1 MLIRLPDNCAVLY
14 SDLLQKIM
22 DSRII
27 ANPGGSFV
35 SKMVKGSTYWYFQTQ
50 QVSGK
55 RKQLFIGKETP
66 EILARIEAAKNAKA
80 DSANIMSERKR
91 LVAMLSAG
99 GATMEK
105 GRPAKII
112 DSMAGAGLFDHG
124 GVLVG
129 SFAFACYGN
138 MLGASFSSSL
148 SRTEDMDFSVERDIH
163 VGVSRNIG
171 DELRRVEPSLK
182 NPRQLLPFA
191 QPFEMI
197 ASDGFKIEFLTTK
210 NSPADK
216 VPVLIE
222 HLAIHAQPLDY
233 MDYLIEN
240 SQPAVI
246 LYGAGVPIRVPDPAR
261 FSLHKLAVSQL
272 RPSGA
277 KTKADKD
284 LRQAEAILGILLE
297 DNPGLIMLAADEIN
311 NREDVLAN
319 LVRDGAALLPEGIK
333 GEIEGM
339 VNRKK
344 CVTSVGIP
352 RQIPRK

>member
-1 MLIRLPDNCAVLY
+1 MTKRLPDNCSFLY
-14 SDLLQKIM
+14 SDLLQKVM
-22 DSRII
+22 DSSIV

-35 SKMVKGSTYWYFQTQ
+35 PKMVKGSMYWYFQTP

-55 RKQLFIGKETP
+55 RKQLFVGKETP
-66 EILARIEAAKNAKA
+66 EILARIEAAKTAKT
-80 DSANIMSERKR
+80 DSGNIISERKR

-112 DSMAGAGLFDHG
+112 DSMAGARLFDHG

-148 SRTEDMDFSVERDIH
+148 SRTEDMDFSVERDIRI
-163 VGVSRNIG
+163 GVSRNISE
-171 DELRRVEPSLK
+171 ELRRVEPSLK
-182 NPRQLLPFA
+182 NPRQLLPSA
-191 QPFEMI
+191 PPFEMI

-216 VPVLIE
+216 IPVLIE
-222 HLAIHAQPLDY
+222 QLAIHAQPLDY

-246 LYGAGVPIRVPDPAR
+246 LYGAGVPVRVPDPAR

-272 RPSGA
+272 RPSSA
-277 KTKADKD
+277 KAKADKD
-284 LRQAEAILGILLE
+284 LRQAEAILEILLE
-297 DNPGLIMLAADEIN
+297 DNPGMVMLAADEIN

-319 LVRDGAALLPEGIK
+319 FVRDGAALLPNGMK
-333 GEIEGM
+333 AEIEGM

-344 CVTSVGIP
+344 WDTSVGIP
-352 RQIPRK
+352 RQIPHR

>member
-1 MLIRLPDNCAVLY
+1 MTKRLPDNCATLY
-14 SDLLQKIM
+14 SDLLQKVM
-22 DSRII
+22 DNSII

-35 SKMVKGSTYWYFQTQ
+35 SKSVKGSTYWYFQTQ
-50 QVSGK
+50 QVSGH

-66 EILARIEAAKNAKA
+66 EILARIEAAKTAKA
-80 DSANIMSERKR
+80 DAANIMAERKR

-99 GATMEK
+99 GATMER

-112 DSMAGAGLFDHG
+112 DSMAKAGLFDHG

-138 MLGASFSSSL
+138 MLGALFSSSL
-148 SRTEDMDFSVERDIH
+148 SRTEDMDFSVERDIQI
-163 VGVSRNIG
+163 GVSRNIG
-171 DELRRVEPSLK
+171 DDLRRVEPSLEI
-182 NPRQLLPFA
+182 PRQLLPA
-191 QPFEMI
+191 AMPFEMI
-197 ASDGFKIEFLTTK
+197 ASDGFKIEFLTTRK
-210 NSPADK
+210 SRADK
-216 VPVLIE
+216 LPVLIE
-222 HLAIHAQPLDY
+222 PLAIHAQPLEY

-246 LYGAGVPIRVPDPAR
+246 LYGAGIPVRVPDPAR
-261 FSLHKLAVSQL
+261 FSLHKLAISQL
-272 RPSGA
+272 RPSAA

-284 LRQAEAILGILLE
+284 LRQAEAILEILLK
-297 DNPGLIMLAADEIN
+297 DNPGIIMLAADEIN

-319 LVRDGAALLPEGIK
+319 FVRDGAALLPEEMR

-344 CVTSVGIP
+344 WDTSIGIP
-352 RQIPRK
+352 SQVPRQ

>member
-1 MLIRLPDNCAVLY
+1 MVKRLPDNCSTLY
-14 SDLLQKIM
+14 SDLLQKVM

-35 SKMVKGSTYWYFQTQ
+35 PKSVKGVTYWYFQTQ
-50 QVSGK
+50 QVSGH

-66 EILARIEAAKNAKA
+66 EVLARIEAAKTAKA
-80 DSANIMSERKR
+80 DSVNIMSERKR

-148 SRTEDMDFSVERDIH
+148 SRTEDMDFSVERDIQI
-163 VGVSRNIG
+163 GVSRNIG
-171 DELRRVEPSLK
+171 DDLRRVEPSLQSPK
-182 NPRQLLPFA
+182 QLLPSSM
-191 QPFEMI
+191 PFEMI
-197 ASDGFKIEFLTTK
+197 ASDGFKIEFLTVK
-210 NSPADK
+210 KSHADK
-216 VPVLIE
+216 LPVLIE
-222 HLAIHAQPLDY
+222 PLAIYAQPLEY

-240 SQPAVI
+240 SQPTVI
-246 LYGAGVPIRVPDPAR
+246 LYGAGIPVRVPDPAR
-261 FSLHKLAVSQL
+261 FSLHKLAISQL
-272 RPSGA
+272 RPSAA
-277 KTKADKD
+277 KAKADKD
-284 LRQAEAILGILLE
+284 LRQAEAILEVLLE

-311 NREDVLAN
+311 NREDILAN
-319 LVRDGAALLPEGIK
+319 FVRGGAALLPKDIK

-339 VNRKK
+339 VNRKIWD
-344 CVTSVGIP
+344 TSVGIP
-352 RQIPRK
+352 RQAPR